1 MKGDWFYMRGLA
13 DKAVI
18 ITGAAGIGKAT
29 ALRFAAEGACVV
41 VADFADGSAVVRE
54 IEANGGKA
62 LYVQVDVTS
71 EDSVKAMAARTIEA
85 FGKID
90 VLINNA
96 GITKDAMMKKMTKE
110 AWDAVIGVNLSG
122 VFNCTSAVLPRMLE
136 QKSGVVLT
144 TSSVVGLYGNLGQTN
159 YAASKWGVIGMTK
172 SWAKEMARNGLRFN
186 CVAPGFIAT
195 EMVKKIPEQV
205 LAEKILVKIPQ
216 GRLGEPEEIA
226 AAFAFLASDDA
237 RFINGAVLSVDGAC
251 TL

>member
-1 MKGDWFYMRGLA
+1 MRGLK
-13 DKAVI
+13 DKVVI
-18 ITGAAGIGKAT
+18 ITGAASGIGKAT
-29 ALRFAAEGACVV
+29 ALRFAEEGAHVV
-41 VADFADGSAVVRE
+41 VADYADGAAAVEE
-54 IEANGGKA
+54 IKA
-62 LYVQVDVTS
+62 RGAQSVYLKVNVTNQENVQAMVD
-71 EDSVKAMAARTIEA
+71 KTIET

-96 GITKDAMMKKMTKE
+96 GITKDAMMKKMTKD
-110 AWDAVIGVNLSG
+110 AWDAVISVNLTG
-122 VFNCTSAVLPRMLE
+122 VFNCTSAVLPHMLE

-172 SWAKEMARNGLRFN
+172 SWVKEMAKTGLRFN
-186 CVAPGFIAT
+186 CVAPGFVAT
-195 EMVKKIPEQV
+195 DMVKKIPEQV
-205 LAEKILVKIPQ
+205 LQEKILVKVPA

-237 RFINGAVLSVDGAC
+237 KFINGTVLSVDGAC